1 MRDIVGTPT
10 IRPAIFY
17 SGKAAGYFLWALE
30 GLSILKFIE
39 PGPSGFMRISG
50 VVSLCAGLLL
60 FFLSAAALGRS
71 TRLGLPL
78 GETRFVSHGIYRF
91 SRNPMYLAFNLVTL
105 SSCFI
110 LQIPAVILLGAFS
123 IVVYHRIILGEE
135 RYLEET
141 FGEPYL
147 VYKSKVRRYL

>member
-1 MRDIVGTPT
+1 VGT
-10 IRPAIFY
+10 
-17 SGKAAGYFLWALE
+17 
-30 GLSILKFIE
+30 
-39 PGPSGFMRISG
+39 
-50 VVSLCAGLLL
+50 
-60 FFLSAAALGRS
+60 GRS
-71 TRLGLPL
+71 VDLEIHRTRAERIYAYFWCRKPL
-78 GETRFVSHGIYRF
+78 RWIAFIFLKRRSSGQIDKTWPS
-91 SRNPMYLAFNLVTL
+91 AFNLVTL